1 MFAAARRNIEISK
14 FKLQVQQSFRD
25 TQAANDQ
32 LDKAKKNFLKAKND
46 VFSTQAKLAQ
56 LEIDVVEFR
65 KLQEEKRREKEVRH
79 ANVISLHS

>member
-1 MFAAARRNIEISK
+1 MFVAARRNIEISK

-79 ANVISLHS
+79 ANVISRHS